1 MTSLFILQLIC
12 CIITAMLAVHLA
24 MASLQVRWRVQ
35 RYEVSRWLLCGA
47 MLLFSVHYLL
57 QMLHGLRAQGTDVG
71 AVFNILFYTPVA
83 FIITLS
89 IINMESTG
97 GNVRRYCLRGAAAYA
112 LIVTVFLLGTITHRS
127 LHIGSL
133 LYVMLGLFV
142 TSMVY
147 FIHVIRHDSVRRKE
161 KLMQESGSDLIP
173 YVRYSQTS
181 FLLLYLTAALL
192 PIAILFNALLF
203 IIGPLMLLAIVFFI
217 HTFISLGYYLTPVEG
232 EGEPM
237 MEDVPS
243 EFSMVGGV
251 TKNNGNDRENGTQM
265 PSPTLSHDRVE
276 AIEKA
281 LDKWCEEKQ
290 YKDSEVSIFSLAAKL
305 GYPKNELTQYFNQ
318 SAHTNFRTWLSE
330 VRFNEALRLIKAHP
344 EYSNDAISTECGFS
358 SHTQIYRIF
367 KQKTGMSP
375 NQWREQDGADAS

>member
-1 MTSLFILQLIC
+1 MTSLFILQLVC
-12 CIITAMLAVHLA
+12 CIITAMLALHLA
-24 MASLQVRWRVQ
+24 MASLQVRWKVR

-47 MLLFSVHYLL
+47 MLLFSIHYLL
-57 QMLHGLRAQGTDVG
+57 QMVHGLRAQGEDVG

-89 IINMESTG
+89 IINMESTS
-97 GNVRRYCLRGAAAYA
+97 GNVRRYCLRGTAAYA
-112 LIVTVFLLGTITHRS
+112 LILTVFLLGIITHRS
-127 LHIGSL
+127 FHLGCL

-147 FIHVIRHDSVRRKE
+147 FIHIIRHDSTRRKE
-161 KLMQESGSDLIP
+161 KLLQESGSDLIP

-181 FLLLYLTAALL
+181 LMLLYLTAALL
-192 PIAILFNALLF
+192 PIAILFNPLLF

-217 HTFISLGYYLTPVEG
+217 HTFISLGYYLTPIEDEG
-232 EGEPM
+232 ESM
-237 MEDVPS
+237 TEDVPD
-243 EFSMVGGV
+243 EFSMVGV
-251 TKNNGNDRENGTQM
+251 TKNNGKDSGNGTQT

-276 AIEKA
+276 AIEMA

-290 YKDSEVSIFSLAAKL
+290 YKDSEVSIYSLAAKL
-305 GYPKNELTQYFNQ
+305 GYPKNELTLYFNQ

-330 VRFNEALRLIKAHP
+330 VRFNEAVRLMKAYP

-375 NQWREQDGADAS
+375 NQWRAQNRADAS